1 MRQGVVDNTVV
12 TGIPEI
18 DIPLF
23 ILGFLFWFGDK
34 IFSRYQDPDSAKG
47 HQKVN
52 PSERQRRQLLKCA
65 IDHCNSLS
73 FRNSEYCWKHQDSK
87 GAETDG
93 PSWWEEGGNSL

>member
-1 MRQGVVDNTVV
+1 MRHIALVDTVF
-12 TGIPEI
+12 TGIIEI
-18 DIPLF
+18 DLF
-23 ILGFLFWFGDK
+23 FFMLGLLWWVGDK
-34 IFSRYQDPDSAKG
+34 IFSGDQDPDPAKG

-65 IDHCNSLS
+65 MDHCNSLS

-87 GAETDG
+87 GPETDG